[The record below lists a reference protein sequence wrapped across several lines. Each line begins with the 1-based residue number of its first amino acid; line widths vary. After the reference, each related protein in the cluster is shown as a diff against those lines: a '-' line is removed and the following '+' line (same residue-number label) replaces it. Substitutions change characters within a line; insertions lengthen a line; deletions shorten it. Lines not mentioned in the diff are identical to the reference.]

1 MLTQISHCI
10 LIALLIFVALNC
22 FMMKIK
28 HLLFLIFAVFSVS
41 VSAQTKKKKPV
52 TVTATVASTELPR
65 PKLVVGIVVDQMR
78 WDYLYRYYD
87 RYQSN
92 GFKRLLNEG
101 FSCENTQVD
110 YIPTFTA
117 PGHSCI
123 YTGSVPAIHGIAG
136 NDFTIQ
142 ATGKTMYCT
151 EDTTVQTVGSESKAG
166 QMSPRNLLVTTVTDE
181 LRLATNFRSK
191 VIGIALKDRG
201 GILPAG
207 HTANAAYWFD
217 DKTGNWI
224 TSTYYMKDL
233 PQWVKDFN
241 DQKLAETY
249 LKLDW
254 NALYPIDTYVQS
266 TADNSPYE
274 GKFKGADAPTLPVK
288 TSALYKGN
296 LGLIRS
302 TPYGNT
308 ITLDLAVAAINS
320 EQLGQHPVT
329 DFLAI
334 SLSTPDY
341 VGHQFGINAVEIEDT
356 YLRLDREIATFLTY
370 LDAKVGKGNYTVFL
384 TADHGAA
391 HNTAFLNDHNI
402 PAGVWD
408 DGATLKDLNKYLEG
422 KYNEKRVVLNLGNYQ
437 VNLNYA
443 AIKQDKLNED
453 AIKQDCIDYL
463 QKLPYVAF
471 AVDMTKAQTANIPE
485 QLRSRIINGYNIKNS
500 GVIQII
506 LEPAW
511 FTGHGSGDSGPTGT
525 THGTWNPYD
534 NHIPLVFMGWGIK
547 HGSLTRETHMT
558 DIAATV
564 AALLHIQA
572 PNGCIGQ
579 PIGEV
584 LK

>member
-1 MLTQISHCI
+1 
-10 LIALLIFVALNC
+10 
-22 FMMKIK
+22 MKIK
-28 HLLFLIFAVFSVS
+28 YLPFLAFAFAVTFT
-41 VSAQTKKKKPV
+41 SAQTKKQKPV
-52 TVTATVASTELPR
+52 ATSSRTATATATATAPASTDLPR
-65 PKLVVGIVVDQMR
+65 PKLVVGIMVDQMR
-78 WDYLYRYYD
+78 WDYLYRYYN

-101 FSCENTQVD
+101 FSCENTQID

-117 PGHSCI
+117 PGHTAV

-136 NDFTIQ
+136 NDFIIQ
-142 ATGKTMYCT
+142 ATGKSMYCT
-151 EDTTVQTVGSESKAG
+151 EDTTVQTVGSTSAAG
-166 QMSPRNLLVTTVTDE
+166 KMSPRNLLVTTVTDE
-181 LRLATNFRSK
+181 LKLATNFRSK

-207 HTANAAYWFD
+207 HSADAAYWFD

-224 TSTYYMKDL
+224 SSTYYMKDL

-249 LKLDW
+249 LKQDW
-254 NALYPIDTYVQS
+254 STLYPIDTYIQS
-266 TADNSPYE
+266 TPDDNKYE
-274 GKFKGADAPTLPVK
+274 GKFKGTDAPTLPVK

-296 LGLIRS
+296 LGLIRA

-308 ITLDLAVAAINS
+308 ITLDLAVAAINA
-320 EQLGQHPVT
+320 EQLGQHSVT
-329 DFLAI
+329 DFLAV

-341 VGHQFGINAVEIEDT
+341 IGHQFGVNAVEVEDT
-356 YLRLDREIATFLTY
+356 YLRLDRELATFLTY

-408 DGATLKDLNKYLEG
+408 DGAALKDLNQFLLDKYKAEG
-422 KYNEKRVVLNLGNYQ
+422 LVLSLANYQ
-437 VNLNYA
+437 VNFNYKIVNYLHLDESTLKA
-443 AIKQDKLNED
+443 
-453 AIKQDCIDYL
+453 DCINYL
-463 QKLPYVAF
+463 EKLPAIAF
-471 AVDMTKAQTANIPE
+471 AVDMKKAQTASVPE
-485 QLRSRIINGYNIKNS
+485 ALRTRIVNGYNVEHS

-506 LEPAW
+506 LKPAW

-534 NHIPLVFMGWGIK
+534 NHIPLVFMGWGIQ
-547 HGSLTRETHMT
+547 HGSLVRETHMT

-579 PIGEV
+579 PISEV
-584 LK
+584 LKK